1 MKTKRLLVVSLFF
14 TLFLV
19 ACDSKKNELVEVAV
33 IQQFNPFNEKW
44 DNVTLFYA
52 FGENYNMAVKM
63 VNAYK
68 PISER
73 PMRVQTYKMKR
84 GELKGLYN
92 LQTR

>member
-19 ACDSKKNELVEVAV
+19 ACDSKKNELVEVAM
-33 IQQFNPFNEKW
+33 IQQYSPFTQEW
-44 DNVTLFYA
+44 YNVTLFYG

-63 VNAYK
+63 VNAFK

-73 PMRVQTYKMKR
+73 PMRVQTYKIKR
-84 GELKGLYN
+84 AELKGVYDLE
-92 LQTR
+92 TR